1 MLKIPVPPHRIQ
13 QQVFCAESP
22 SAGTHCAKEQSA
34 PPRVNIACMNPDRAT
49 LSFLNAFPE
58 SAREEGKR
66 LHDEGCVTQIFG
78 NHLFIQARV
87 EDAAVY
93 RTSLRLQGNEWVGE
107 CSADEPGI
115 RDACLYATMLER
127 MQRGENLPESPN
139 EVGDQSLADIL
150 EEKLDRTL
158 EEAEDLFLEKL
169 QKRFRRYE
177 MEQELYDHDL
187 VRLNSKWEIAGYDPL
202 KLWPV
207 PPRDIIEFWNYIA
220 YAFRKKNLKIPEFIS
235 PITDLQRTEE
245 KMGAWEK
252 EHELLTWR
260 SQIEKFVKTPPS
272 DEVEQIRLRLVVTTN
287 EAKLEYSTE
296 GEGEFTVL
304 SQKGDL
310 ARFMERFEEGGLH
323 MDPISEVIWFALV
336 QNWNVTD
343 DLRFRFDSEEAC
355 RLFNRLFNQEELGGS
370 MVTLDEEPFR
380 RVEKPLRWICE
391 SAEEGS
397 ETVALQMVTGE
408 GEPVSHVLRVLPGV
422 RDLYLSDETIFNG
435 PKCWLEDTEI
445 LPRYEIPKDVLESE
459 TGVEFLGKVDAEL
472 PPELRKRV
480 RDETLQVRLKM
491 KLSSSVTAA
500 HSEHLVVEVSATD
513 GRGTREETL
522 GKGGWEVTH
531 QSQGKGAK
539 NRIMRYNRAILHHF
553 PRWLEPMLLAYDNN
567 LESFKARVTRNFPSR
582 FVEWVAR
589 FPEDVIIEADE
600 ALESLLQDPVKAS
613 VSFEVVEKE
622 IDWFDLKVI
631 VNVDGFELSP
641 EEIRALVAARGGYVR
656 MKEGGWLRLEIDL
669 QDKQKEAVE
678 RLGLDPFDLTGE
690 THRMHVLQLAEP
702 LAKEV
707 FDAKAW
713 DNICKRA
720 ASIKL
725 QVRPRLPSGLKVDL
739 RPYQVEGF
747 HYLAYLSTNHFGGIL
762 ADDMGLGK
770 TVQSLAWLL
779 WLRGRNKEERP
790 SLVVCPKSVLD
801 VWAGEVEK
809 FAPGLRVQ
817 VLRNKVELD
826 LDKLASDVDL
836 LVVNYSQLRV
846 CAEKLTGV
854 EWLSIILDEGQQ
866 IKNPDS
872 KAAKTARMLKGE
884 NRLVLTGTPIE
895 NRLLDIWS
903 LMAFAMP
910 GVLGDR
916 KYFREHFDKRKDS
929 GSQIRLAAR
938 LRPFLLRRT
947 KGQVAMD
954 LPPRTE
960 EDVLCVMEG
969 VQEELYKN
977 ELERIQTV
985 LLRAKTEEALNKERF
1000 VILQGLMRLRQISCH
1015 PGLIDKKHLQ
1025 EESAK
1030 LTALFYLL
1038 DQLREEGHKVLVFSQ
1053 FVTMLDIIRE
1063 KMETEDRAFHYLTG
1077 QTKERHKVIEEFQTT
1092 KDPSVFLLSLKA
1104 GGSGLN
1110 LTAASYVVLYDPWW
1124 NPAVE
1129 SQAIDRTHRI
1139 GQKSNVIAYRL
1150 LMRNSVEEKIR
1161 TLQAQKQEM
1170 SAGVLG
1176 EESFTR
1182 NLRMKD
1188 LRYLFNMDGKASQ
1201 PEAEEILI
1209 EE

>member
-1 MLKIPVPPHRIQ
+1 
-13 QQVFCAESP
+13 
-22 SAGTHCAKEQSA
+22 
-34 PPRVNIACMNPDRAT
+34 MNPDRAT
-49 LSFLNAFPE
+49 LSFLNGFPE
-58 SAREEGKR
+58 AAREKGK
-66 LHDEGCVTQIFG
+66 LMHDRGCVTQIFG

-87 EDAAVY
+87 EDEEVHRA
-93 RTSLRLQGNEWVGE
+93 SLRLQGNEWIGD
-107 CSADEPGI
+107 CSAEDKET
-115 RDACLYATMLER
+115 RDACLYASMLER
-127 MQRGENLPESPN
+127 MERGENLPESPN
-139 EVGDQSLADIL
+139 EVDDQRLSELL
-150 EEKLDRTL
+150 EEKLERNL
-158 EEAEDLFLEKL
+158 EKDEEPFLEKL
-169 QKRFRRYE
+169 EKRFRRYE
-177 MEQELYDHDL
+177 MEQEIYDHDL

-220 YAFRKKNLKIPEFIS
+220 YAFRKKNLKYPDFMA
-235 PITDLQRTEE
+235 PITDLDATEQ

-252 EHELLTWR
+252 EHEVLTWR
-260 SQIEKFVKTPPS
+260 NQVQQYVSAPPAE
-272 DEVEQIRLRLVVTTN
+272 EVEAVELRLVVTTN
-287 EAKLEYSTE
+287 EAKLQYRV
-296 GEGEFTVL
+296 GEEKEFQLL

-310 ARFMERFEEGGLH
+310 SRLMERFEEGGLR
-323 MDPISEVIWFALV
+323 MDAASELIWGALV

-343 DLRFRFDSEEAC
+343 DLRFRFESEETC
-355 RLFNRLFNQEELGGS
+355 RLFNRLFQQEELQGELI
-370 MVTLDEEPFR
+370 TLDEEPFA
-380 RVEKPLRWICE
+380 RVEGPLRWVCE
-391 SAEEGS
+391 NVE
-397 ETVALQMVTGE
+397 GE
-408 GEPVSHVLRVLPGV
+408 GETIALQLVTAEAEPVTHLMRVLPGAE
-422 RDLYLSDETIFNG
+422 DLYLSDEGIFRG
-435 PKCWLEDTEI
+435 PHSWLEDTEI
-445 LPRYEIPKDVLESE
+445 LPRYEIPRDVLESE
-459 TGVEFLGKVDAEL
+459 SGVEFLAKLGVDL
-472 PPELRKRV
+472 PDYLRKRV
-480 RDETLQVRLKM
+480 QDEVLQVHLRM
-491 KLSSSVTAA
+491 RLSSNITAA
-500 HSEHLVVEVSATD
+500 QSEHLLVEVTASD
-513 GRGTREETL
+513 IRGTREEKL
-522 GKGGWEVTH
+522 GKDGWTIAGQHPGGRN
-531 QSQGKGAK
+531 K
-539 NRIMRYNRAILHHF
+539 IMRYNRNILHRF
-553 PRWLEPMLLAYDNN
+553 PRWLEPMMLVYDANLA
-567 LESFKARVTRNFPSR
+567 SFKARVTRNFPER
-582 FVEWVAR
+582 FADWAKE
-589 FPEDVIIEADE
+589 FPEDVIVETDE
-600 ALESLLQDPVKAS
+600 ALESLMRDPVKAS

-631 VNVDGFELSP
+631 VNVEGLDLTQD
-641 EEIRALVAARGGYVR
+641 EIRSLVSARGGFVR
-656 MKEGGWLRLEIDL
+656 MKEGNWLRLEIDME
-669 QDKQKEAVE
+669 DRQKEAVE

-690 THRMHVLQLAEP
+690 SHRMHVLQLAEP

-713 DNICKRA
+713 DNVCQRA

-725 QVRPRLPSGLKVDL
+725 QVRPRLPKALDVSL
-739 RPYQVEGF
+739 RPYQIEGF

-770 TVQSLAWLL
+770 TVQGLAWLL
-779 WLRGRNKEERP
+779 WLRSRNGGEGAEKP

-826 LDKLASDVDL
+826 LDLLGSDIDL

-846 CAEKLTGV
+846 CAEKLTTV
-854 EWLSIILDEGQQ
+854 SWLAIILDEGQQ

-872 KAAKTARMLKGE
+872 KAAKVARQLQGE

-903 LMAFAMP
+903 LMAFSMP

-916 KYFREHFDKRKDS
+916 KYFREHFDRRKDS
-929 GSQIRLAAR
+929 GAQLRLAAR

-960 EDVLCVMEG
+960 EDVLCLMEG

-977 ELERIQTV
+977 ELRRIQEI
-985 LLRAKTEEALNKERF
+985 LLQVKTEDALSKDRF
-1000 VILQGLMRLRQISCH
+1000 VILQGLMRLRQICCH
-1015 PGLIDKKHLQ
+1015 PALIDPKHIE

-1053 FVTMLDIIRE
+1053 FVTMLNIIRD
-1063 KMETEDRAFHYLTG
+1063 KMESEDRAFHYLTG
-1077 QTKERHKVIEEFQTT
+1077 QTKDRHSVIEGFQTS

-1150 LMRNSVEEKIR
+1150 LMRSSVEEKIR

-1170 SAGVLG
+1170 TAGVLG
-1176 EESFTR
+1176 EEGFTR
-1182 NLRMKD
+1182 NLRVKD
-1188 LRYLFNMDGKASQ
+1188 LQYIFSLGGSEDAESDAL
-1201 PEAEEILI
+1201 EIATEEI
-1209 EE
+1209 